1 MPTSK
6 APRIRRTIRSLKPPR
21 SPSPTSATCG
31 ERHHADFKMRKP
43 TLSAHAA
50 GRHSTAVDH
59 AARLPAQRGPW
70 RAHGSHAQLSSPLHA
85 ARRHGLGPLIVGA
98 VQLLPCFTRF
108 EFSDRSFGAACATHG
123 TQWPVQPAAQP
134 QRRGRR
140 NRSFVFTVTVKRATL
155 YSMCPLPPW
164 SSHDLCYKA
173 FKYTVH
179 LHARCA

>member
-6 APRIRRTIRSLKPPR
+6 APRIRRTTRSLKPPR

-31 ERHHADFKMRKP
+31 ECHHADFKMRKP

-59 AARLPAQRGPW
+59 AARLPAQRGPR

-85 ARRHGLGPLIVGA
+85 ARRNGLGPLIVGA

-108 EFSDRSFGAACATHG
+108 EILDRTLTVECGASG
-123 TQWPVQPAAQP
+123 RQWPVQPAAQP
-134 QRRGRR
+134 QRWGRR
-140 NRSFVFTVTVKRATL
+140 KWSFVFTVTARETAL
-155 YSMCPLPPW
+155 YGSDTGRGLW
-164 SSHDLCYKA
+164 
-173 FKYTVH
+173 
-179 LHARCA
+179 

>member
-1 MPTSK
+1 MATSTR
-6 APRIRRTIRSLKPPR
+6 ARLRRTSRSLKPPR
-21 SPSPTSATCG
+21 SLSSNSTTCG
-31 ERHHADFKMRKP
+31 ECHHDDFKLRKP

-50 GRHSTAVDH
+50 GRHSTTIH
-59 AARLPAQRGPW
+59 HTARLTAQRGPW

-85 ARRHGLGPLIVGA
+85 ARRHGLGPLIVGS

-140 NRSFVFTVTVKRATL
+140 KWSFVFTVTAGTSAL
-155 YSMCPLPPW
+155 YSP
-164 SSHDLCYKA
+164 
-173 FKYTVH
+173 TT
-179 LHARCA
+179 RCRAVV

>member
-1 MPTSK
+1 MKSP
-6 APRIRRTIRSLKPPR
+6 RSL
-21 SPSPTSATCG
+21 SPTSATRSEC
-31 ERHHADFKMRKP
+31 HHADSKMQQP
-43 TLSAHAA
+43 TLSARAA
-50 GRHSTAVDH
+50 GRHSTTVDH

-140 NRSFVFTVTVKRATL
+140 NRSFVFTVTAGTPALYGFRRTCEVVTDSVNNLQLSLSRAVCT
-155 YSMCPLPPW
+155 
-164 SSHDLCYKA
+164 
-173 FKYTVH
+173 
-179 LHARCA
+179 